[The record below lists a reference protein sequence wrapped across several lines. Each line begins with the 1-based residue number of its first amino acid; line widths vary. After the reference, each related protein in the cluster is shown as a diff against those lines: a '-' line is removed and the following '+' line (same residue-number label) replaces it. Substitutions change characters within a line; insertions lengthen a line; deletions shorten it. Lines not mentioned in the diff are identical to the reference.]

1 VIKDL
6 VADAERLE
14 IMEQAAFLVAQCVFT
29 DNILKDIDEYK
40 TLLTK
45 VNRHFFLL
53 FIRLLLLLFILVMF
67 QKCKRTKVFIT
78 CHRSIGW

>member
-1 VIKDL
+1 MIKDL

-53 FIRLLLLLFILVMF
+53 FIHHLLLFILVMF
-67 QKCKRTKVFIT
+67 
-78 CHRSIGW
+78 